1 MGDPSAERQIANVY
15 FTECDTVEGS
25 FAVNG
30 IGPRRFVCLTINFDD
45 MHRIL
50 SIFSIKA
57 VYLTN
62 IDNEEVRLSRVRP
75 LSSEHSPLVSNN
87 PEYFCGFCYGSL
99 PEACPHR

>member
-62 IDNEEVRLSRVRP
+62 IKAYGD
-75 LSSEHSPLVSNN
+75 VSGLTLLAN
-87 PEYFCGFCYGSL
+87 P
-99 PEACPHR
+99 A

>member
-25 FAVNG
+25 FRPSLQLMGVE
-30 IGPRRFVCLTINFDD
+30 PRRFVCLTINFDD

-62 IDNEEVRLSRVRP
+62 IGNEEIGLSRVRP
-75 LSSEHSPLVSNN
+75 LSS
-87 PEYFCGFCYGSL
+87 
-99 PEACPHR
+99 